1 MAIIQDLKA
10 QVERLEAENSAMRRS
25 TGGKTGISFYAADK
39 MRDREGLS
47 AVVVNIHPGRFPST
61 ETCDSWER
69 LIGSSAARN
78 ESEGTKALR
87 KAIKA
92 CRAGTLGD
100 KQDPLHLD
108 I

>member
-1 MAIIQDLKA
+1 MATLQDLRS
-10 QVERLEAENSAMRRS
+10 QIERLEAENSTLKRS
-25 TGGKTGISFYAADK
+25 NGGKTGISFYTAAK
-39 MRDREGLS
+39 MEDRDGVP

-69 LIGSSAARN
+69 LISP
-78 ESEGTKALR
+78 EGIKALR

-92 CRAGTLGD
+92 NRAGSLGD
-100 KQDPLHLD
+100 KNDPTHLD

>member
-1 MAIIQDLKA
+1 MAILQDLKA
-10 QVERLEAENSAMRRS
+10 QIERLEAENSTLKRS
-25 TGGKTGISFYAADK
+25 TGGKTGISIYAADK
-39 MRDREGLS
+39 MQDHDGVS

-69 LIGSSAARN
+69 LLSP
-78 ESEGTKALR
+78 EGTKALR
-87 KAIKA
+87 KAIKS

-100 KQDPLHLD
+100 KQDPMHLD